1 MSDLI
6 RHYSSIF
13 GSFWLILYLLG
24 SFFSM
29 SNEFFVDCEGN
40 HFLVKMQQRIL
51 IYELF

>member
-13 GSFWLILYLLG
+13 GL
-24 SFFSM
+24 FFSM
-29 SNEFFVDCEGN
+29 SNEFFVDGEGN

-51 IYELF
+51 IYDLF